1 MVCSSFFAVVGV
13 SPSRLSARRA
23 DRAGTYQGAPNSVHM
38 FALLA
43 ETKRCNTSCQRKAAN
58 PKKVRA
64 NGDAALRQEAAQHA
78 LEAGIGV
85 PPNQPK
91 PNPPPGQQTT
101 SFGDTIVQ
109 QQVQS
114 LMQLNSNLS
123 SRIRD
128 LEGQMEGL
136 KAQMQAKEAKDRR
149 KEGWF
154 PSLVAFIVRNL
165 NSESI
170 WCITAGTVYSRK
182 PPKTSMPWKAR
193 SRS

>member
-1 MVCSSFFAVVGV
+1 MS
-13 SPSRLSARRA
+13 
-23 DRAGTYQGAPNSVHM
+23 
-38 FALLA
+38 ALLA
-43 ETKRCNTSCQRKAAN
+43 ERKQCITSYQRKAAN

-85 PPNQPK
+85 QSNQPK
-91 PNPPPGQQTT
+91 PNPTPGQQPTT
-101 SFGDTIVQ
+101 FGDTIVQ

-136 KAQMQAKEAKDRR
+136 KAQMKAKEEKDRR
-149 KEGWF
+149 KEEWF

-165 NSESI
+165 NS
-170 WCITAGTVYSRK
+170 K
-182 PPKTSMPWKAR
+182 
-193 SRS
+193 